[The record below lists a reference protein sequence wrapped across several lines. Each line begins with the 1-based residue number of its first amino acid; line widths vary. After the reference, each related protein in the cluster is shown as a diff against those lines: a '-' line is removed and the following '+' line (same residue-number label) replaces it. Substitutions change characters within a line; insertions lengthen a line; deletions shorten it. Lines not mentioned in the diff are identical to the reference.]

1 MKRELPR
8 IITLVAGVF
17 LALQYFVPHQRSA
30 DIYETLMDWLMIVGM
45 FAVVLGI
52 AGLVMQHAGKLRT
65 REPNWP
71 YSIALLVG
79 LFGMIILGFWGQ
91 ELGSPFVRAYFA
103 VLNPIQATM
112 FAMLAFYI
120 ASAAYRAFRGRSV
133 LATILLLSAVIVML
147 GRVPLGEILWPSFHL
162 GSFTVPG
169 AAAISDWLLNVPN
182 LAAKRAIYIGLGLG
196 GAATALKIVLGVEAP
211 HLRG

>member
-8 IITLVAGVF
+8 IITLVTGVF
-17 LALQYFVPHQRSA
+17 LALQYFVPHRTSA
-30 DIYETLMDWLMIVGM
+30 HIYETLMDWLIVVGM
-45 FAVVLGI
+45 FAIILGI
-52 AGLVMQHAGKLRT
+52 LGLARMHLERLQQRQS
-65 REPNWP
+65 NWL
-71 YSIALLVG
+71 YSVTLLVG
-79 LFGMIILGFWGQ
+79 LFGMITLGFWGQ
-91 ELGSPFVRAYFA
+91 DLGSPFVRAYFS

-120 ASAAYRAFRGRSV
+120 ASAAYRAFRGRTA
-133 LATILLLSAVIVML
+133 LATILLVSAVLVML
-147 GRVPLGEILWPSFHL
+147 GRVPLGELVWPRFHL
-162 GSFTVPG
+162 GSLTVPSV
-169 AAAISDWLLNVPN
+169 AEISDWLINVPN

>member
-8 IITLVAGVF
+8 IITLVTGVF
-17 LALQYFVPHQRSA
+17 LALQYFVPHRTSA
-30 DIYETLMDWLMIVGM
+30 HIYETLMDWLIVVGM
-45 FAVVLGI
+45 FAIILGI
-52 AGLVMQHAGKLRT
+52 LGLARMHLERLQQRQS
-65 REPNWP
+65 NWL
-71 YSIALLVG
+71 YSVTVLVG
-79 LFGMIILGFWGQ
+79 LFGMITLGFWGQ
-91 ELGSPFVRAYFA
+91 DLGSPFVRAYFS

-120 ASAAYRAFRGRSV
+120 ASAAYRAFRGRTA
-133 LATILLLSAVIVML
+133 LATILLVSAVLVML
-147 GRVPLGEILWPSFHL
+147 GRVPLGELVWPRFHL
-162 GSFTVPG
+162 GSLTVPSV
-169 AAAISDWLLNVPN
+169 AEISDWLINVPN